1 MWWFIYALLGAVF
14 AAFTSILVKIGIEDV
29 NSNLATAI
37 RTVVVL
43 IMAWA
48 IVLAT
53 GVHRGISHITV
64 KSWVFLGLSGIATGA
79 SWMFFY
85 RALQIGE
92 ASKVMPV
99 DKLSLV
105 ISMALAFII
114 LGEKM
119 ELKAIIGCLLIVA
132 GTIIVAM
139 K

>member
-53 GVHRGISHITV
+53 GVHRGIVGISV

-85 RALQIGE
+85 RALQIGD

-114 LGEKM
+114 LGEKL
-119 ELKAIIGCLLIVA
+119 EIKAIIGCLLIVA